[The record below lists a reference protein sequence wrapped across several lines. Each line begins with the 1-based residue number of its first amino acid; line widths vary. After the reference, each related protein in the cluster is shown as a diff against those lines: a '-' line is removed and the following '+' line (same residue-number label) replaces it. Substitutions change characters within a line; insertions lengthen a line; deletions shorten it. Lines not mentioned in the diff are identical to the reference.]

1 MKNIS
6 DKLKKNN
13 IKPSLQRIQIFQ
25 YLLQAKNHPSVDMI
39 YSDLH
44 NQIPTLS
51 KTTVYNTLKIFTQK
65 KLVNEIVEGKENRY
79 DAISEPHGHFK
90 CMKCQDIYDFEYDF
104 ELKELK
110 DFDIEL
116 IQFYV
121 KGICKNC
128 KK

>member
-25 YLLQAKNHPSVDMI
+25 YFLQAKNHPSVDMI

>member
-6 DKLKKNN
+6 DRLKNNN
-13 IKPSLQRIQIFQ
+13 IKPSLQRIKIFQ
-25 YLLQAKNHPSVDMI
+25 YLLETTNHPSVDMI
-39 YSDLH
+39 YNDLH
-44 NQIPTLS
+44 EQMPTLS

-65 KLVNEIVEGKENRY
+65 KIVNEIVEGKENRY

-90 CMKCQDIYDFEYDF
+90 CMKCLNIYDFEYEF
-104 ELKELK
+104 ELKELQG
-110 DFDIEL
+110 FDIEL

>member
-1 MKNIS
+1 MKSIS
-6 DKLKKNN
+6 DKLKNN
-13 IKPSLQRIQIFQ
+13 DIKPSLQRIQIFQ

-39 YSDLH
+39 YNDLQS
-44 NQIPTLS
+44 QIPTLS

-90 CMKCQDIYDFEYDF
+90 CIKCSNIYDFEYDF